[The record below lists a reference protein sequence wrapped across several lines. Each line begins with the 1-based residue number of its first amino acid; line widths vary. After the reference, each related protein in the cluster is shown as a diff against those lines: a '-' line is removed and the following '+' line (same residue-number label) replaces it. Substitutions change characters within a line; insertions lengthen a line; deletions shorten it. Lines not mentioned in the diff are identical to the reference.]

1 MESFGALGISSNINL
16 LKNFQ
21 FIPEISTSLKDSSD
35 LNSTYAFRYSYA
47 QNKSVDIYYSN
58 AAGIQDIGQILE
70 DKEYRFG
77 INLNFLF

>member
-1 MESFGALGISSNINL
+1 MSGRWIR
-16 LKNFQ
+16 Q
-21 FIPEISTSLKDSSD
+21 
-35 LNSTYAFRYSYA
+35 YA

-70 DKEYRFG
+70 DKAYRFG